1 MNKTKYLFYLLLYF
15 LAFFSCEETS
25 KKQFS
30 LLQAK
35 ETGISFSNN
44 IVETD
49 SLNYFN
55 YPYMYMGGGVSA
67 GDINND
73 GLVDLFFT
81 ANMKSNTLYLNNG
94 DFKFEDISVSAGI
107 EGDDRW
113 VTGTTMVD
121 INNDG
126 YLDIYVSVSG
136 KGENRNNLL
145 YINNKDNT
153 FTERAE
159 EYGIDDNGHTT
170 QSTFFDYDN
179 DGDLDIYLANYPPTP
194 FKSPVSL
201 YKHKANNPKIEES
214 DILYRNNGDDT
225 FTDVT
230 IESGILNFGLSLSAT
245 IGDFNNDGWKDIYVS
260 NDFDSA
266 DYLYMNN
273 RDGTFLETA
282 GNTLNHTA
290 QYGMGVDIADF
301 NNDMLIDIAQVDMTP
316 EDNRRS
322 KANMASM
329 NPVGFTKMVDAGLNY
344 QYMQNCLQLNRGV
357 DEKGNPVFS
366 EVSRLAGIAT
376 TDWSWSVLFA
386 DLDNDGWKD
395 IAISNGTRRDIN
407 NRDYFNNLKARNH
420 FGGVKLTAEEIQKI
434 PSEKVSNYVYK
445 NTGNYTFKNVVEEW
459 GWEEKTFSNGAIYA
473 DLDNDGDLDYVVNNI
488 DQQVSVYRNNN
499 SSNNNY
505 LNINLKGPENNINAI
520 GAKVQIISKNLKQHN
535 ELTLSRG
542 FQSSVAPEIHFG
554 LGQETLVDQVKV
566 VWPDGS
572 VSKIKDVKANQNL
585 VINFSSEKQSKE
597 QVVKDQITFKT
608 VNLDSLQIDFKH
620 QENKYNDYF
629 FEPLLPHK
637 TSMLGSGVAV
647 SDVNGDGLEDFYIG
661 GASKQSGAL
670 YIQNSEGKFR
680 KSNIDIWKLDADKE
694 DIGALFFDADNDGD
708 KDLYVVS
715 GGNEQL
721 AINDSTF
728 QDRLYLND
736 GTGNFTKGAQNLP
749 KINTSGGRVKAG
761 DYDADGDLDL
771 FVTGRLVVG
780 KYPWPAKS
788 YILKNENGIFR
799 DVTSQLAPEFEEL
812 GMITDANWTDFDGNG
827 TLDLMIVGEW
837 TPILFYSNINGE
849 FKNVTKHIGLENTNG
864 WWSSITQDDF
874 DNDGDIDYVVGNL
887 GLNYKYK
894 ASVSEPF
901 EVYADDFDKNDR
913 KDIVLSYYNFGKLFP
928 VRGKSCSSQQ
938 IPSLKKK
945 FEDYGSFAVAGVEE
959 VYGEQELKNAEIH
972 YKAYNFA
979 SSYIENL
986 GKGTFKLSKLPNE
999 AQFSSVNQIVSRD
1012 VDNDG
1017 FKDLVIAGNLYA
1029 SEIETPRNDS
1039 GIGVYLKGNGKGE
1052 FSVAPNAQCGLYIRG
1067 DVKDLAIINIIGE
1080 EHVIAVKNNDY
1091 PQFIKIH

>member
-1 MNKTKYLFYLLLYF
+1 MNKTKYLFYLLLCF

-81 ANMKSNTLYLNNG
+81 ANMKPNTLYLNNG
-94 DFKFEDISVSAGI
+94 NFKFEDISVSAGI
-107 EGDDRW
+107 QGDDRW

-459 GWEEKTFSNGAIYA
+459 GWEEKTFSNGAVYA

-499 SSNNNY
+499 ISNNNY

-585 VINFSSEKQSKE
+585 VINFSSEKQSKA

-637 TSMLGSGVAV
+637 TSMMGSGAAV

-661 GASKQSGAL
+661 GASKQLGEL

-680 KSNIDIWKLDADKE
+680 KSNVDTWKLDADKE

-736 GTGNFTKGAQNLP
+736 GKGNFTKGAQNLP

-945 FEDYGSFAVAGVEE
+945 FEDYSSFAVAGVEE

-1052 FSVAPNAQCGLYIRG
+1052 FSVVPNAQCGLYLRG
-1067 DVKDLAIINIIGE
+1067 DVKDLATINIMGE

>member
-1 MNKTKYLFYLLLYF
+1 MNKTKYLFYLLLCF

-30 LLQAK
+30 LLQAE

-55 YPYMYMGGGVSA
+55 YPYMYMGGGVSV

-81 ANMKSNTLYLNNG
+81 ANMKPNTLYLNNG

-107 EGDDRW
+107 QGDDRW

-266 DYLYMNN
+266 DYLYINN
-273 RDGTFLETA
+273 RDGAFLETA

-1052 FSVAPNAQCGLYIRG
+1052 FSVVPNAQCGLYLRG
-1067 DVKDLAIINIIGE
+1067 DVKDLATINIMGE

>member
-1 MNKTKYLFYLLLYF
+1 MNKTKYLFYLLLCF

-35 ETGISFSNN
+35 ETGISFSND

-55 YPYMYMGGGVSA
+55 YPYMYMGGGISA

-81 ANMKSNTLYLNNG
+81 ANMKPNTLYLNNG

-113 VTGTTMVD
+113 ITGTTMVD

-459 GWEEKTFSNGAIYA
+459 GWEEKTFSNGAAYA

-585 VINFSSEKQSKE
+585 VINFSSEKQSKA

-637 TSMLGSGVAV
+637 TSMMGSGAAV

-661 GASKQSGAL
+661 GASKQSGEL

-680 KSNIDIWKLDADKE
+680 KSNVDTWELDADKE

-771 FVTGRLVVG
+771 FVTGRLMVG
-780 KYPWPAKS
+780 KYPWPSKS
-788 YILKNENGIFR
+788 YILNNENGVFS
-799 DVTSQLAPEFEEL
+799 DVTPQLAPEFKEL

-849 FKNVTKHIGLENTNG
+849 FKNITKHIGLENTNG
-864 WWSSITQDDF
+864 WWSSIAQDDF

-945 FEDYGSFAVAGVEE
+945 FEDYSSFAVAGVEE
-959 VYGEQELKNAEIH
+959 VYGEEELKNAEIH

-1017 FKDLVIAGNLYA
+1017 LKDLVIAGNLYA

-1039 GIGVYLKGNGKGE
+1039 SVGVYLKGNGKGE
-1052 FSVAPNAQCGLYIRG
+1052 FSVVPNAQCGLYIRG
-1067 DVKDLAIINIIGE
+1067 DVKDLVTINIMGE